1 MTLFGS
7 LPVNADHP
15 FKLLSLY
22 FMHKLFITGTD
33 TDAGKTFV
41 ATTLLFKA
49 QALGLSAFGLKPIAA
64 GCHWSTEHSSAGE
77 WHNDDAL
84 LLQAAS
90 SIKKSYSI
98 HNPIAFPQAIAPH
111 IAAELNRTPLTLTGL
126 LERCQPGLD
135 QYADVHLI
143 EGAGGW
149 LVPINKENTLADFA
163 QQLNHDI
170 ILVVGMKLGC
180 INHALLTQQ
189 LLLASD
195 LNFVGWVANHIDADM
210 SEQDANFDYLKQH
223 IQAPCLGRIPFS
235 PKTHPQELIEHINL
249 PA

>member
-1 MTLFGS
+1 
-7 LPVNADHP
+7 
-15 FKLLSLY
+15 
-22 FMHKLFITGTD
+22 MHKVFITGTD

-41 ATTLLFKA
+41 ATTLLYKA
-49 QALGLSAFGLKPIAA
+49 QSLGLSSFGLKPIAA
-64 GCHWSTEHSSAGE
+64 GCHWSTEQNPAGE

-84 LLQAAS
+84 LLQQAS
-90 SIKKSYSI
+90 SLKQAYAI
-98 HNPIAFPQAIAPH
+98 HNPVAFPQAIAPH
-111 IAAELNRTPLTLTGL
+111 IAAELNHAPMTLTSL
-126 LERCQPGLD
+126 LEGCQQGLAQQVD
-135 QYADVHLI
+135 FHLL

-149 LVPINKENTLADFA
+149 LVPINDKNTLADFA
-163 QQLNHDI
+163 QQVNHDV

-189 LLLASD
+189 LIIASK

-210 SEQDANFDYLKQH
+210 SEQDANFAYLELH

-235 PKTHPQELIEHINL
+235 PSTHPRDLLDCIRL

>member
-1 MTLFGS
+1 
-7 LPVNADHP
+7 
-15 FKLLSLY
+15 
-22 FMHKLFITGTD
+22 MHKVFITGTD

-41 ATTLLFKA
+41 ATTLLYKA
-49 QALGLSAFGLKPIAA
+49 QSLGLSSFGLKPIAA
-64 GCHWSTEHSSAGE
+64 GCHWSTEQNPAGE

-84 LLQAAS
+84 LLQQAS
-90 SIKKSYSI
+90 SLKQAYAI
-98 HNPIAFPQAIAPH
+98 HNPVTFPQAIAPH
-111 IAAELNRTPLTLTGL
+111 IAAELNHSPMTLTSL
-126 LERCQPGLD
+126 LEGCQQGLA
-135 QYADVHLI
+135 QQADFHLI

-149 LVPINKENTLADFA
+149 LVPINEKNTLADFA
-163 QQLNHDI
+163 QQVNHDV

-189 LLLASD
+189 LIIASK

-210 SEQDANFDYLKQH
+210 SEQDANFAYLELH

-235 PKTHPQELIEHINL
+235 PSTHPRDLLDCIRL